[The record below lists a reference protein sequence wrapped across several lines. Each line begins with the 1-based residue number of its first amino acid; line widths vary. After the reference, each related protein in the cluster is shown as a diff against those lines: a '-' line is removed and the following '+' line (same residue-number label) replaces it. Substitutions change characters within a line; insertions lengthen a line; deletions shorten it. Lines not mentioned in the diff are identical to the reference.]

1 MGGPRKNK
9 KIEVETK
16 VKETI
21 VETPKVETNDALAAE
36 NMYNKPEFID
46 GEWVVTPKS
55 ILPLVPLVPLSKEMI
70 GDAEQTTSMTVKE
83 EVVIPIVVKSGHIQ
97 TGDKVKLV
105 NATTNKVIAAAVNRR
120 LAEKLIKSNPSL
132 KIV

>member
-21 VETPKVETNDALAAE
+21 VEAPKVETTE
-36 NMYNKPEFID
+36 TTSEITEQP
-46 GEWVVTPKS
+46 
-55 ILPLVPLVPLSKEMI
+55 
-70 GDAEQTTSMTVKE
+70 EQTTSMTVKE

-105 NATTNKVIAAAVNRR
+105 NATTNKIIAAAVNRR